1 MTEKRSDYR
10 KQIKR
15 KKNSGLLHTIKSAFD
30 DSDEAVDVNP
40 DFMRESEEKEQ
51 VAPKAAARSKRKR
64 QHHATRESSVRT
76 NAKTGKKQDTDK
88 ALFLKKKLNRAI
100 LIVIVLIVLVLLA
113 LFHL

>member
-51 VAPKAAARSKRKR
+51 VAPKAAARSKRKGSITLLVNLVCELMR
-64 QHHATRESSVRT
+64 KRAKSRILTRPC
-76 NAKTGKKQDTDK
+76 
-88 ALFLKKKLNRAI
+88 F
-100 LIVIVLIVLVLLA
+100 
-113 LFHL
+113 